1 MRRGPSIWGQD
12 ICYQVCVGVQQ
23 SGGRISVIRYASGSS
38 NLGAGY
44 LLSGMRRG
52 PAIWGQ
58 DICYQVCVGVHQSGG
73 RISVI
78 RYA

>member
-23 SGGRISVIRYASGSS
+23 SGT
-38 NLGAGY
+38 GY

-58 DICYQVCVGVHQSGG
+58 GICYQVGVGVQQSGG
-73 RISVI
+73 RVSVI